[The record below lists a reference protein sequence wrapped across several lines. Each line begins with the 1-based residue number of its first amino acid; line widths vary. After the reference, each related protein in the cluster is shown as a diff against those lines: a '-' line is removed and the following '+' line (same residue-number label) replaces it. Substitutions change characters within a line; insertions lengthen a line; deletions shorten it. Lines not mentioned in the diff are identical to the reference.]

1 MGTPYTF
8 VRQTSIVASAGRI
21 FPCIEDFRAWR
32 AWSPWRQLDPGVR
45 EYGAP
50 SFGVGAHYRWSGNRE
65 AGARSMALTHSD
77 PPRQH
82 SDPPRKIEIDLVFV
96 KPFPNRSRI
105 EFILDEKRGQTSGE
119 WRPHGE
125 FTGAMRFFRLFFNM
139 DIAVGRDL
147 ARGLERLRQAVKSDQ
162 EASRAGRTERT
173 RRTVEVHRRRR
184 SLIELDGMDRDPQ
197 DRSENSAGTLST
209 ACAIGVDPS
218 PKGMTL
224 PMLAGSAST
233 AAATAATFPREV

>member
-8 VRQTSIVASAGRI
+8 VRQTSIVASAARI
-21 FPCIEDFRAWR
+21 FPRIEDFRAWR

-65 AGARSMALTHSD
+65 AGAGSMAQTHSG

-105 EFILDEKRGQTSGE
+105 EFVLDEKRGQASGE

-139 DIAVGRDL
+139 DKAVGRDL
-147 ARGLERLRQAVKSDQ
+147 ERASNACGRQSNRTKRSVAPEGPSERDERLKFIDGGKALLSST
-162 EASRAGRTERT
+162 AWTGTLRTG
-173 RRTVEVHRRRR
+173 RRTPPARSRR
-184 SLIELDGMDRDPQ
+184 
-197 DRSENSAGTLST
+197 
-209 ACAIGVDPS
+209 
-218 PKGMTL
+218 
-224 PMLAGSAST
+224 LARSAST
-233 AAATAATFPREV
+233 RPRRG

>member
-8 VRQTSIVASAGRI
+8 VRQTSIVASAARI

-32 AWSPWRQLDPGVR
+32 AWSPWRQLDPGVQE
-45 EYGAP
+45 EYSAL
-50 SFGVGAHYRWSGNRE
+50 SFGVDAHYRWSGNRE
-65 AGARSMALTHSD
+65 AGAGSMAQTHSG

-105 EFILDEKRGQTSGE
+105 EFVLDEKRGQASGE

-139 DIAVGRDL
+139 DKAVGRDL
-147 ARGLERLRQAVKSDQ
+147 ERASNACGRQSNRTKRPVAPEGPNERDERLKFIDGGKALLSST
-162 EASRAGRTERT
+162 AWTGILRTG
-173 RRTVEVHRRRR
+173 RRTPPARSRR
-184 SLIELDGMDRDPQ
+184 
-197 DRSENSAGTLST
+197 
-209 ACAIGVDPS
+209 
-218 PKGMTL
+218 
-224 PMLAGSAST
+224 LARSAST
-233 AAATAATFPREV
+233 RPRRG